1 MPLNFIINNY
11 HNSTKFSI
19 IITIILL
26 YNILIKTIFPIV
38 EILLKNFYYPNL
50 IRIVIELV

>member
-11 HNSTKFSI
+11 HNSTKISI